1 MAEKAYILIEVA
13 VGTTKEVAGKL
24 RALSGVLEV
33 ESLSG
38 PYDIV
43 AVITGQ
49 DLIAIGELVT
59 GDIHSVLGIKR
70 TITCLCIG
78 TTG

>member
-13 VGTTKEVAGKL
+13 VGTTAEVAGKL

-49 DLIAIGELVT
+49 DLTAVGELVT
-59 GDIHSVLGIKR
+59 GDIHSVPGIKR

>member
-1 MAEKAYILIEVA
+1 MAEKAYILIEVV
-13 VGTTKEVAGKL
+13 VGTTAEVAGKL
-24 RALSGVLEV
+24 RALPGVLEV

-49 DLIAIGELVT
+49 DLIAVGELVT
-59 GDIHSVLGIKR
+59 EDIHSVPGIKR

-78 TTG
+78 TIG

>member
-13 VGTTKEVAGKL
+13 VGTTAEVTGKL
-24 RALSGVLEV
+24 RALSRVLEV

-49 DLIAIGELVT
+49 DLTAVG
-59 GDIHSVLGIKR
+59 
-70 TITCLCIG
+70 
-78 TTG
+78 